1 MYQHT
6 KIDDCRTCTSREMEL
21 KAKSNQ
27 SQWSG
32 KCRSQWPNFD
42 INV

>member
-1 MYQHT
+1 
-6 KIDDCRTCTSREMEL
+6 MEL

-32 KCRSQWPNFD
+32 QCRSQCPNFD
-42 INV
+42 INAHMKIQEWS